1 MSEVLEK
8 FVPQPLGAERHE
20 LHIRQSPEV
29 VWNALNTFSP
39 GDLPVVRLLM
49 GIRSLPDAGPAT
61 AGSSSM
67 IGTMLQRGWFELAT
81 EPQRYVVLGS
91 ISQFWRLRPGDFR
104 RTCPAEQF
112 RDHDEPG
119 FAKSAS
125 VFELVPIGGGT
136 LLRTETRITAGS
148 ATARRKMLSYWR
160 FIRPF
165 SGLIRRV
172 MLRAVAR
179 KAAAA

>member
-20 LHIRQSPEV
+20 LHIRQSPEA

-49 GIRSLPDAGPAT
+49 GIRSLPDPAT
-61 AGSSSM
+61 AGSSGM
-67 IGTMLQRGWFELAT
+67 IATMLRRGWFELAA

-104 RTCPAEQF
+104 RTCPAERF

-125 VFELVPIGGGT
+125 VFELIPTGGGT
-136 LLRTETRITAGS
+136 LLRTETRITAGT